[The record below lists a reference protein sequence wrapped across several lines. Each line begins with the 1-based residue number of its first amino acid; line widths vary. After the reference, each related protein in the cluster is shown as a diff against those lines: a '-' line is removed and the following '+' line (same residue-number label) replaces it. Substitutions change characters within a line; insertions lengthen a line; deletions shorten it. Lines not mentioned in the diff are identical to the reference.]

1 MNRKHQLLPSGETLA
16 YFEQGSGEETLVLIH
31 GNLSSS
37 LYWEPLM
44 KRLPATIR
52 VIAPDLRGFGDSS
65 YVRRFDT
72 LLELA
77 EDVRAL
83 LDILTIERFHLVGW
97 SLGGGVAMELAAALG
112 DRVKSLTLLS
122 STTHKGYPLFQKDEN
137 KKPIYGLAYAS
148 KDAMAEDPVQ
158 VKPVLE
164 ALKNNNTALMSW
176 IYDVTIYTG
185 KKPEPDDNNRWIKE
199 TMKMRCLV
207 DADWALANLNMSDE
221 QGYYQPGNGR
231 IRKIVAKTLHLWGFL
246 DKTVPEYM
254 LLDNATALKGRSS
267 VVRWDQCGHSPL
279 VDRIDELTQ
288 TLFDFI
294 QN

>member
-1 MNRKHQLLPSGETLA
+1 MVRKQAFLPNGETLA
-16 YFEQGSGEETLVLIH
+16 YFEQGTGDKVLVLIH

-37 LYWEPLM
+37 LYWEPLL

-52 VIAPDLRGFGDSS
+52 VVAPDLRGFGDSS
-65 YVRRFDT
+65 YVSRFDS

-77 EDVRAL
+77 EDVAL
-83 LDILTIERFHLVGW
+83 LLDLLKIDAFDLVGW
-97 SLGGGVAMELAAALG
+97 SLGGGVAMELAAKLG
-112 DRVKSLTLLS
+112 ARVKTLTLLS

-137 KKPIYGLAYAS
+137 KKPIYGLIYPT
-148 KDAMAEDPVQ
+148 KDAMANDPLQ
-158 VKPVLE
+158 VKPVLD
-164 ALKNNNTALMSW
+164 ALKANNEALMSW

-207 DADWALANLNMSDE
+207 DADWALAHLNMSDE
-221 QGYYQPGNGR
+221 PNYYGPGNGR
-231 IRKIVAKTLHLWGFL
+231 IHQITAKVLHLWGFL

-267 VVRWDQCGHSPL
+267 VVRWEQCGHSPL
-279 VDRIDELTQ
+279 VDKIDELTQ
-288 TLFDFI
+288 VLLDFI